1 MANKVKWNNANFSWD
16 AGTLVK
22 SLADPSNNWNI
33 VEIEEIVDSV
43 TNRGYVDDYAL
54 QGLKDDKKKKL
65 IRLIMHRNGIKIY
78 DEKKEVKNITH
89 HTKEI
94 ELIAEELKRYVHIIH

>member
-1 MANKVKWNNANFSWD
+1 MANKVKWNEANFKWD
-16 AGTLVK
+16 
-22 SLADPSNNWNI
+22 SNPHYWNL
-33 VEIEEIVDSV
+33 VEIAEIVDSV
-43 TNRGYVDDYAL
+43 ITGGGVDETEL
-54 QGLKDDKKKKL
+54 QKLKDDKKKKL

>member
-1 MANKVKWNNANFSWD
+1 MANKVKWKDANFKWD
-16 AGTLVK
+16 
-22 SLADPSNNWNI
+22 SNPYYWNL
-33 VEIEEIVDSV
+33 VEIAEIVDSV
-43 TNRGYVDDYAL
+43 IRGGGVDETEL
-54 QGLKDDKKKKL
+54 QKLKDDKKKKL
-65 IRLIMHRNGIKIY
+65 IRLIMYMNGIKIY

>member
-1 MANKVKWNNANFSWD
+1 MATKIKWNEANFKWD
-16 AGTLVK
+16 LNPHLWN
-22 SLADPSNNWNI
+22 LA
-33 VEIEEIVDSV
+33 EIAEIVDSV
-43 TNRGYVDDYAL
+43 TNGWLCRRHRASQVKGR
-54 QGLKDDKKKKL
+54 QKRKSL

-94 ELIAEELKRYVHIIH
+94 ELIAEELKRHVHIIH

>member
-1 MANKVKWNNANFSWD
+1 MSNKIKWNEANFKWD
-16 AGTLVK
+16 LNPHLWN
-22 SLADPSNNWNI
+22 LA
-33 VEIEEIVDSV
+33 EIADIVDSV
-43 TNRGYVDDYAL
+43 IRGGGVDETEL
-54 QGLKDDKKKKL
+54 QKLKDDKKKKL

-94 ELIAEELKRYVHIIH
+94 ELIAEELKRHVHIIH